1 MKNVVW
7 ASLLAASGV
16 MIAGCH
22 GGESAATPGTVQTMQ
37 ARVVES
43 QEQQVPVSLRSTGT
57 VHARETAVVSAQV
70 MGRIQQVMVRE
81 GDNVRAGQT
90 LIVLD
95 DAALRSQVEQAQAG
109 VKAALN
115 MQAAA
120 QTNAAL
126 AASTLNRY
134 KQLESEK
141 SVSPQ
146 EMDEMSRR
154 AEGAAASLEAI
165 CAQTDAAR
173 AQEGGARTMLGYT
186 HLVAPFAGVVTK
198 RMADPGTMA
207 SPGVPLLQVDQAGAL
222 QLDATVD
229 ESAIGAIHKGM
240 KVQVAVD
247 GEASTSGTGTNLAG
261 TVAEIVPAADPS
273 SHSFL
278 VKIDLSSSSHM
289 RAGMYGTAEF
299 ANGARQAILIPRS
312 AVVVRGSLSSVYV
325 LDSLGIAQL
334 RYITLG
340 AALGNLVE
348 VLSGVSAG
356 EKLVDAPSDRDL
368 AGKRIENSTEVRP

>member
-1 MKNVVW
+1 MKKVMW
-7 ASLLAASGV
+7 ASLLAASAA

-22 GGESAATPGTVQTMQ
+22 GGEPAATPRTVQTMQ

-43 QEQQVPVSLRSTGT
+43 QEQQVPVNLRSTGT

-70 MGRIQQVMVRE
+70 MGRIQQVLVRE
-81 GDNVRAGQT
+81 GDSVRAGQT
-90 LIVLD
+90 LVVLD
-95 DAALRSQVEQAQAG
+95 DAALRASVEQAQAG
-109 VKAALN
+109 VKAAQN
-115 MQAAA
+115 AQAAA

-126 AASTLNRY
+126 AASTLDRY

-146 EMDEMSRR
+146 EMDEVSRR
-154 AEGAAASLEAI
+154 AEAAAANLEAVR
-165 CAQTDAAR
+165 AQTDAAR
-173 AQEGGARTMLGYT
+173 AQESGARTMMSYT
-186 HLVAPFAGVVTK
+186 RLVAPFAGVVTA

-207 SPGVPLLQVDQAGAL
+207 APGVPLLQVDQAGAL

-240 KVQVAVD
+240 KVQVAID
-247 GEASTSGTGTNLAG
+247 GGSSTNLAG

-278 VKIDLSSSSHM
+278 VKIDLPSSSQT

-312 AVVVRGSLSSVYV
+312 AVVSRGSLNCVYV
-325 LDSLGIAQL
+325 LDGQGIAQL

-340 AALGNLVE
+340 AAQGNFVE
-348 VLSGVSAG
+348 VLSGVSAD
-356 EKLVDAPSDRDL
+356 EKLVDVPSDRDL
-368 AGKRIENSTEVRP
+368 AGKRIEVQP

>member
-1 MKNVVW
+1 MKNVIW
-7 ASLLAASGV
+7 PSLLFASAA

-22 GGESAATPGTVQTMQ
+22 GGEPASTPGTVQPMQ

-43 QEQQVPVSLRSTGT
+43 QQKEIPVNLRSTGT
-57 VHARETAVVSAQV
+57 VHARETALVSAQV
-70 MGRIQQVMVRE
+70 MGRIQQVLVHE

-90 LIVLD
+90 LVVLD

-109 VKAALN
+109 VKAAQN
-115 MQAAA
+115 AQAAA

-126 AASTLNRY
+126 AASTLGRY

-141 SVSPQ
+141 SLSPQ
-146 EMDEMSRR
+146 EMDEVSRR
-154 AEGAAASLEAI
+154 AEGAAANVEAMR
-165 CAQTDAAR
+165 AQTDAAR
-173 AQEGGARTMLGYT
+173 AQESGARTMMSYT
-186 HLVAPFAGVVTK
+186 RLVAPFAGVVTS

-207 SPGVPLLQVDQAGAL
+207 APGVPLLQVDQAGAL

-229 ESAIGAIHKGM
+229 ESVIGAIHKGM
-240 KVQVAVD
+240 KVQVAID
-247 GEASTSGTGTNLAG
+247 GGASTSGAGTNLPG

-278 VKIDLSSSSHM
+278 VKIDLPSSSQT

-312 AVVVRGSLSSVYV
+312 AVVARGSLNCVYV
-325 LDSLGIAQL
+325 LDGQGIAQL

-340 AALGNLVE
+340 AAQGNLVE
-348 VLSGVSAG
+348 VQSGVSAG
-356 EKLVDAPSDRDL
+356 EKLVDVPSDREL
-368 AGKRIENSTEVRP
+368 SGKRIETSTGVRP

>member
-16 MIAGCH
+16 IIAGCH
-22 GGESAATPGTVQTMQ
+22 DGESAATPGAVQPAQ

-43 QEQQVPVSLRSTGT
+43 QQEEIPVSLRSTGT

-81 GDNVRAGQT
+81 GDSVRAGQT
-90 LIVLD
+90 LVVLD
-95 DAALRSQVEQAQAG
+95 DAALRSQLEQAQAG
-109 VKAALN
+109 EKAAQN
-115 MQAAA
+115 AQAAA
-120 QTNAAL
+120 QANAAL

-146 EMDEMSRR
+146 EMDEVSRR
-154 AEGAAASLEAI
+154 AEAAAANLEATRS
-165 CAQTDAAR
+165 QTDAAR
-173 AQEGGARTMLGYT
+173 AQESVARTMMSYT
-186 HLVAPFAGVVTK
+186 RLVAPFAGVVTA

-207 SPGVPLLQVDQAGAL
+207 APGVPLLQVDQAGTL
-222 QLDATVD
+222 QLDAAVD

-247 GEASTSGTGTNLAG
+247 GGASTSAGGTNLAG

-278 VKIDLSSSSHM
+278 VKIDLPSSIQTH
-289 RAGMYGTAEF
+289 AGMYGTAEF

-312 AVVVRGSLSSVYV
+312 AVVARGSLNCVYV
-325 LDSLGIAQL
+325 LDGQGIAQL
-334 RYITLG
+334 RSITVG
-340 AALGNLVE
+340 AAHGNLVE
-348 VLSGVSAG
+348 ALSGVSAG
-356 EKLVDAPSDRDL
+356 EQLVDVPSDREL
-368 AGKRIENSTEVRP
+368 AGKRIETTTGARP

>member
-1 MKNVVW
+1 
-7 ASLLAASGV
+7 
-16 MIAGCH
+16 
-22 GGESAATPGTVQTMQ
+22 
-37 ARVVES
+37 
-43 QEQQVPVSLRSTGT
+43 
-57 VHARETAVVSAQV
+57 
-70 MGRIQQVMVRE
+70 
-81 GDNVRAGQT
+81 
-90 LIVLD
+90 VLD

-154 AEGAAASLEAI
+154 AEGAAASLEAM